1 MSDPTVTQEAS
12 VLTLYAVHITFNTM
26 YITSNMLLYYALES
40 IFLDQVI
47 CSVRPNLL
55 SIKA

>member
-1 MSDPTVTQEAS
+1 MSDPTVTQEEAS
-12 VLTLYAVHITFNTM
+12 VLTLYAVNTTFNTM

-47 CSVRPNLL
+47 CSVPNL
-55 SIKA
+55 